1 MLLQNYAKES
11 EALRLKKLSLS
22 SEIGWNLAPFLRL
35 PFYNRYGD
43 GVVRGAF
50 GSGDDLIELFG
61 LGSALQFG
69 LALFLAY
76 PELGIH
82 AVAINYL
89 VGNALLLHQ
98 GEGVDDGEKLA
109 DVVGAVDR
117 TIVEN
122 LGTGLKV
129 DALVFHRTGIAGTG
143 GIHSPG
149 VGSYLVGQRQNGIV
163 SP

>member
-1 MLLQNYAKES
+1 MKS
-11 EALRLKKLSLS
+11 ILSLS
-22 SEIGWNLAPFLRL
+22 SEIGWNLAPFLRF
-35 PFYNRYGD
+35 PFYNRYVD
-43 GVVRGAF
+43 GVGAEPVL
-50 GSGDDLIELFG
+50 GSGDDLVELFG

-117 TIVEN
+117 TIMEN

-129 DALVFHRTGIAGTG
+129 DALVFHRTRIAGTG

-149 VGSYLVGQRQNGIV
+149 VGSYLVGQRQDCIV